1 MIHGRTGQTGALDV
15 RISPTFSFHDAR
27 RNDGVETIR
36 LLDRT
41 YQALKIT
48 HYREGAEENIYRS
61 VTTGWKDMAAGMLLY
76 VTYQHISGLPEIGVS
91 VLPALI
97 DPFP

>member
-1 MIHGRTGQTGALDV
+1 MIHGRTGQTGAFDV
-15 RISPTFSFHDAR
+15 RMSPTFSFHDAR

-48 HYREGAEENIYRS
+48 HYREGAEENIYRL
-61 VTTGWKDMAAGMLLY
+61 VTKGWKDMAAGMLLY
-76 VTYQHISGLPEIGVS
+76 IIDQHISGSPEIGVS
-91 VLPALI
+91 VLSVLI
-97 DPFP
+97 DPLL